1 MARVSGLAQRQER
14 ILIGLCRQYAIEG
27 RPVASGTLC
36 RALGLDCSSATIRS
50 ELAALERSGL
60 VHKPHAASGRVP
72 TAEGW
77 RIYIDALPRH
87 AARPEHQRMLDLIG
101 LHQAHPGPNGPS
113 GSGQDPRQGLRST
126 ARVLSELAG
135 CVAINF
141 VGEAR
146 PGVVRALE
154 LLPLAE
160 GRSGTGKDEGARAL
174 VMLGLED
181 GASSVR
187 TVDIDRDILER
198 DPQLHRIQS
207 LLREL
212 TCGRSLE
219 QAREEL
225 RDLLGAQEARV
236 DGYLAEALRI
246 GLLLCV
252 ASFDPLWMQVAGQGA
267 LARDVGREGST
278 GDPTSLGGLLE
289 LLDDYQRLAEVL
301 CQLLPEPEDAP
312 TAAVHLDLTGPR
324 VELGTMPPSGLLG
337 SLGSSS
343 GGLTLVGCRLRWP
356 ALRDPNSHTTGA
368 VALLGSPRMDWE
380 AVIPLVEYAARAMLA
395 RG

>member
-1 MARVSGLAQRQER
+1 VARVSGLSQRQER
-14 ILIGLCRQYAIEG
+14 ILIGLCRQHAIGG
-27 RPVASGTLC
+27 RPVASGALC
-36 RALGLDCSSATIRS
+36 RAVGLDCSSATIRA
-50 ELAALERSGL
+50 ELAALERAGL

-77 RIYIDALPRH
+77 RIYIDTLPRQ
-87 AARPEHQRMLDLIG
+87 AARPEHQRMLDFI
-101 LHQAHPGPNGPS
+101 GPS
-113 GSGQDPRQGLRST
+113 GSGPDPQQGLRST

-141 VGEAR
+141 VGEPR

-160 GRSGTGKDEGARAL
+160 ARAGVGKDEGARAL
-174 VMLGLED
+174 VMIGLED

-187 TVDIDRDILER
+187 TVDIEREVLER

-219 QAREEL
+219 QARERL
-225 RDLLGAQEARV
+225 RELLGAHEARV
-236 DGYLAEALRI
+236 DQYLGEALRI
-246 GLLLCV
+246 GMLLCV

-267 LARDVGREGST
+267 LARDVGREGSAS
-278 GDPTSLGGLLE
+278 DPTSLGGLLE
-289 LLDDYQRLAEVL
+289 LLDDYQRLAGVL

-312 TAAVHLDLTGPR
+312 PQAAVHLDLTVNP
-324 VELGTMPPSGLLG
+324 VELG
-337 SLGSSS
+337 SLGSASS
-343 GGLTLVGCRLRWP
+343 GLTLVGCRLRWP
-356 ALRDPNSHTTGA
+356 ALRSPNTPTTGA

>member
-1 MARVSGLAQRQER
+1 MSQVSGLSQRQER
-14 ILIGLCRQYAIEG
+14 ILVGLCRQHAIEG

-36 RALGLDCSSATIRS
+36 RALGLDCSPATIRS
-50 ELAALERSGL
+50 ELAALDRAGL
-60 VHKPHAASGRVP
+60 VHKPHTASGRVP

-87 AARPEHQRMLDLIG
+87 AARPEHQRLLDLIG
-101 LHQAHPGPNGPS
+101 PS
-113 GSGQDPRQGLRST
+113 GPDLRQGLRST
-126 ARVLSELAG
+126 ARVLSELTG

-146 PGVVRALE
+146 PGIVRALE

-160 GRSGTGKDEGARAL
+160 GRGAGKDEAARAL
-174 VMLGLED
+174 VMVSLED

-198 DPQLHRIQS
+198 DPHLYRIQS

-225 RDLLGAQEARV
+225 RELLGAQEARV
-236 DGYLAEALRI
+236 DHHLAEALRI

-252 ASFDPLWMQVAGQGA
+252 ASFEPLWMQVAGQGT

-278 GDPTSLGGLLE
+278 SDPAALSGLLE

-312 TAAVHLDLTGPR
+312 QAAVHPA
-324 VELGTMPPSGLLG
+324 PASGLLR
-337 SLGSSS
+337 SLGLT
-343 GGLTLVGCRLRWP
+343 GAGLTLIGCRLRWP
-356 ALRDPNSHTTGA
+356 ASPGPNTQTTGG
-368 VALLGSPRMDWE
+368 VALLGSPRLDWE
-380 AVIPLVEYAARAMLA
+380 AAIPLVEYAARAMLA

>member
-1 MARVSGLAQRQER
+1 MARVSGLSQRQER
-14 ILIGLCRQYAIEG
+14 ILIGLCRQHAIEG

-36 RALGLDCSSATIRS
+36 RALGLDCSPATIRS

-72 TAEGW
+72 TSEGW

-87 AARPEHQRMLDLIG
+87 AARPEHQRLLDLIR
-101 LHQAHPGPNGPS
+101 PGSSGP
-113 GSGQDPRQGLRST
+113 DPRQGLRST

-154 LLPLAE
+154 LVPLAE
-160 GRSGTGKDEGARAL
+160 GRSGGKDEGARAL

-187 TVDIDRDILER
+187 TVDIDRDVLER

-219 QAREEL
+219 QAREQL
-225 RDLLGAQEARV
+225 RELLGAQEARV
-236 DGYLAEALRI
+236 DHYLAEALRI

-267 LARDVGREGST
+267 LARDVGREGAS
-278 GDPTSLGGLLE
+278 GDPTTLGGLLE

-301 CQLLPEPEDAP
+301 CQLLPEPDDAP
-312 TAAVHLDLTGPR
+312 QAAVHLDLTGTR
-324 VELGTMPPSGLLG
+324 AELASAPASGLLG
-337 SLGSSS
+337 STS

-356 ALRDPNSHTTGA
+356 AVRDPNMRTTGA

>member
-1 MARVSGLAQRQER
+1 MARVSGLSQRQER
-14 ILIGLCRQYAIEG
+14 ILIGLCRQHAIEG
-27 RPVASGTLC
+27 RPVASGALC
-36 RALGLDCSSATIRS
+36 RAVGLDCSSATIRS
-50 ELAALERSGL
+50 ELAALERAGL

-101 LHQAHPGPNGPS
+101 PS
-113 GSGQDPRQGLRST
+113 GGGPDPRQGLRST

-160 GRSGTGKDEGARAL
+160 GRAGTGKDEGARAL

-219 QAREEL
+219 QAREQL
-225 RDLLGAQEARV
+225 RELLGAQEARV
-236 DGYLAEALRI
+236 DHYLAEALRI

-301 CQLLPEPEDAP
+301 CQLLPEPDDAP
-312 TAAVHLDLTGPR
+312 QAAVHLDLTAAR
-324 VELGTMPPSGLLG
+324 VELG
-337 SLGSSS
+337 SLGSASS
-343 GGLTLVGCRLRWP
+343 GLTLVGCRLRWP
-356 ALRDPNSHTTGA
+356 TMRDPNLPTTGA

>member
-1 MARVSGLAQRQER
+1 
-14 ILIGLCRQYAIEG
+14 
-27 RPVASGTLC
+27 VASGTLC
-36 RALGLDCSSATIRS
+36 RALGLDCSPATIRS
-50 ELAALERSGL
+50 ELAALDRAGL
-60 VHKPHAASGRVP
+60 VHKPHSASGRVP

-77 RIYIDALPRH
+77 RIYIEALPRH

-101 LHQAHPGPNGPS
+101 PATSGP
-113 GSGQDPRQGLRST
+113 DPRQGLRST

-146 PGVVRALE
+146 PGVVRAIE

-160 GRSGTGKDEGARAL
+160 GRPSSIKDEGARAL
-174 VMLGLED
+174 VMIGLED

-187 TVDIDRDILER
+187 RVDIDRDVLER
-198 DPQLHRIQS
+198 DPKLHRIQG

-225 RDLLGAQEARV
+225 RELLGAQEARV
-236 DGYLAEALRI
+236 DQYLAEALRI

-252 ASFDPLWMQVAGQGA
+252 ASFEPLWMQVAGQGA
-267 LARDVGREGST
+267 LARDVGREGSSS
-278 GDPTSLGGLLE
+278 DPTSLGGLLE

-301 CQLLPEPEDAP
+301 CQLLPEPEDGLQ
-312 TAAVHLDLTGPR
+312 AAVHLDLNGAR
-324 VELGTMPPSGLLG
+324 VELGAAPAFGVLG
-337 SLGSSS
+337 PTS

-356 ALRDPNSHTTGA
+356 TTRDPNTQTTGA

>member
-1 MARVSGLAQRQER
+1 M
-14 ILIGLCRQYAIEG
+14 IGLCRQYAIEG

-36 RALGLDCSSATIRS
+36 RALGLDCSPATIRS
-50 ELAALERSGL
+50 ELAALERAGL
-60 VHKPHAASGRVP
+60 VHKPHSASGRVP

-77 RIYIDALPRH
+77 HVYIDALPRQP
-87 AARPEHQRMLDLIG
+87 ARPEHQRLLDLV
-101 LHQAHPGPNGPS
+101 GPAGP
-113 GSGQDPRQGLRST
+113 DPRQGLRST

-146 PGVVRALE
+146 PGIVRTIE
-154 LLPLAE
+154 LVPLAE
-160 GRSGTGKDEGARAL
+160 GRPAESTRAL
-174 VMLGLED
+174 IMIGLED

-187 TVDIDRDILER
+187 TVDIDREVGER
-198 DPQLHRIQS
+198 DPSLHRIQA

-219 QAREEL
+219 QAREQL
-225 RDLLGAQEARV
+225 RERLDAQEARV
-236 DGYLAEALRI
+236 DQYFAEALRI
-246 GLLLCV
+246 GMLLCV
-252 ASFDPLWMQVAGQGA
+252 AAFDPLWMQVAGQGA
-267 LARDVGREGST
+267 LARDVGREGAS
-278 GDPTSLGGLLE
+278 GPTSLGGLLE

-301 CQLLPEPEDAP
+301 CQLLPEPEDTP
-312 TAAVHLDLTGPR
+312 HAAVHLDLG
-324 VELGTMPPSGLLG
+324 GSGEVTQASLAAAGSPLRGALG
-337 SLGSSS
+337 SPG

-356 ALRDPNSHTTGA
+356 AMRDPGSPTTGA